1 MQPPLGS
8 KSPPP
13 HDRALPYGARNLLCN
28 MCDILT
34 VHYLPKEERDALL
47 KEMRAVLLDAA
58 DRTATQ

>member
-1 MQPPLGS
+1 
-8 KSPPP
+8 
-13 HDRALPYGARNLLCN
+13 